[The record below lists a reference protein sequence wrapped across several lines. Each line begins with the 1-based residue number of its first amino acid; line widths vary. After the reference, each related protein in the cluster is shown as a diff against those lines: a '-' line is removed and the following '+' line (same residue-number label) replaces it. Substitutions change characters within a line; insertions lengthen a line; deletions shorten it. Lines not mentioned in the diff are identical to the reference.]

1 MKSLHHRLTN
11 RKELIL
17 FQEKYFETLKET
29 IISTVRSKIF
39 NYLQFFKVG
48 KLMRQGKYGGHMK
61 LSVVF
66 SDKVL
71 RDIDFTDEILVQ
83 YGVLVIKTLL

>member
-1 MKSLHHRLTN
+1 MS
-11 RKELIL
+11 
-17 FQEKYFETLKET
+17 
-29 IISTVRSKIF
+29 
-39 NYLQFFKVG
+39 
-48 KLMRQGKYGGHMK
+48 QGKYGGHMK

-71 RDIDFTDEILVQ
+71 LDIDFTDEILVQ